1 MVLYDGTTSPYSFL
15 YYGRNILEHA
25 TIVYAYMI
33 LLPRQVYQV
42 QYEDRYSTTD
52 RIVCT
57 VRRQRQRRQA
67 G

>member
-42 QYEDRYSTTD
+42 QYEDRYSTTYSTTCVS
-52 RIVCT
+52 R
-57 VRRQRQRRQA
+57 
-67 G
+67 